1 MADNTRYLT
10 FAEVVAIIEARSIPE
25 PNTGCHLW
33 EGSIVVPK
41 PGKSVIY
48 GNVRLNGRMVK
59 VHRVMFEAAYGPL
72 PAGAQVL
79 HRCDVGLC
87 CNPAHLFLGDNA
99 SNIADKVAKDR
110 ARKSLTLEKAMAMH
124 DMKAAGLSLAEIAR
138 RLAVNPSTVSRIVS
152 GLRRP
157 AAAPARR

>member
-1 MADNTRYLT
+1 MADSTRHLT

-33 EGSIVVPK
+33 EGSIKHPK
-41 PGKSVIY
+41 PGKSAMY
-48 GNVRLNGRMVK
+48 GNVRLGGRMVG

-110 ARKSLTLEKAMAMH
+110 AGKALTRDKAKAMH
-124 DMKAAGLSLAEIAR
+124 EMKAAGVLQDEIAR
-138 RLAVNPSTVSRIVS
+138 RFGVNQSTVSRILS